1 MAAYCLEIIIIE
13 YDNWYFDNITEDII
27 YGDIETGGKWLEM
40 ARRIK
45 KEAVIRK
52 MANDLG
58 FNTDTLPQVL
68 GKAIDLYRANLKIR
82 RK

>member
-1 MAAYCLEIIIIE
+1 MIE

-27 YGDIETGGKWLEM
+27 YGDIKTGGKWLEM

-45 KEAVIRK
+45 KEVVIRK
-52 MANDLG
+52 MGDDMG
-58 FNTDTLPQVL
+58 FKTDALPPAL

-82 RK
+82 RR

>member
-1 MAAYCLEIIIIE
+1 MIE
-13 YDNWYFDNITEDII
+13 DENWYFDNLKEDII
-27 YGDIETGGKWLEM
+27 YGDISTGGKWLEM

-52 MANDLG
+52 MGNDMG
-58 FNTDTLPQVL
+58 FKTDTLPQVL
-68 GKAIDLYRANLKIR
+68 GKAIDLYRENLKIR

>member
-1 MAAYCLEIIIIE
+1 MIE
-13 YDNWYFDNITEDII
+13 DENWYFDNLTEDII
-27 YGDIETGGKWLEM
+27 YGDISTGGKWLEM

-52 MANDLG
+52 MGNDMG
-58 FNTDTLPQVL
+58 FKTDTLPQVL
-68 GKAIDLYRANLKIR
+68 GKAIDQYRANQKIR

>member
-1 MAAYCLEIIIIE
+1 MIDN
-13 YDNWYFDNITEDII
+13 DNWYFDNITEDII
-27 YGDIETGGKWLEM
+27 YGDITGGGKWLEM

-45 KEAVIRK
+45 KEAGIKK
-52 MANDLG
+52 MGNDT
-58 FNTDTLPQVL
+58 NITTDTLPEVL

>member
-1 MAAYCLEIIIIE
+1 MIE
-13 YDNWYFDNITEDII
+13 YDNWYFDHLTEGII
-27 YGDIETGGKWLEM
+27 YGDIKTGGKWLEM

-52 MANDLG
+52 MGNDMG
-58 FNTDTLPQVL
+58 FKTDTLPQVL

>member
-1 MAAYCLEIIIIE
+1 MIE

-27 YGDIETGGKWLEM
+27 YGDIKTGGKWLEM

-45 KEAVIRK
+45 KEVVIRK
-52 MANDLG
+52 MGDDIG
-58 FNTDTLPQVL
+58 FKTDTLPQVL

-82 RK
+82 RR